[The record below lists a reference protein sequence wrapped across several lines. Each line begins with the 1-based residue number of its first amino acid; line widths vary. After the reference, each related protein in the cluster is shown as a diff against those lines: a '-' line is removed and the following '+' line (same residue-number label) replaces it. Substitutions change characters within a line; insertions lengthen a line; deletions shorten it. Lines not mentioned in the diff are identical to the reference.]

1 MRKVIWIPTGKPESM
16 NDEEWLRAAT
26 LLANAVNGELVK
38 FGTNSYIIIGDE
50 KAEKAFKQIQEMKQ
64 EVV

>member
-1 MRKVIWIPTGKPESM
+1 M
-16 NDEEWLRAAT
+16 NDEEWLRGAT
-26 LLANAVNGELVK
+26 LLANAINGELVK